1 MRAEG
6 CAVVAGEMSATHRTR
21 EREAQAPFGAAKGAG
36 LGASEAGAHSPGHR
50 RCGRAGGGGG
60 REARPPQPRTGWRI
74 DRCVVFVFL
83 ELISQARPAAS
94 SPAPLLGGSEHVR
107 P

>member
-1 MRAEG
+1 MQSWRGKCPPPTELGSGKPKLYLALPKAPGSGRAKQAHTRRG
-6 CAVVAGEMSATHRTR
+6 TDAAG
-21 EREAQAPFGAAKGAG
+21 
-36 LGASEAGAHSPGHR
+36 
-50 RCGRAGGGGG
+50 GRAGGGGG